1 MPDVYLIL
9 GSNLGDRMKN
19 LRKATGLISENVG
32 EIIKRS
38 SVYET
43 EPWGFNHRLNFL
55 NQVLKVIT
63 DLKPEQVLEVLI
75 EIEELSG
82 RKRNNNIYA
91 ARVIDID
98 ILFYNNNIIKS
109 DKLII
114 PHPKIRERMFVL
126 VPMAELQPDFV
137 HPEFKVEI
145 NQLKNE
151 CMDTKWV
158 REYKSKSQ

>member
-19 LRKATGLISENVG
+19 LQKANELISKDIG
-32 EIIKRS
+32 KIINKS

-43 EPWGFNHRLNFL
+43 EPWGFNHSINFL
-55 NQVLKVIT
+55 NQVLKIFT
-63 DLKPEQVLEVLI
+63 SLKPEEVLGVILKI
-75 EIEELSG
+75 EKLFG

-98 ILFYNNNIIKS
+98 ILFYNDKVIKS

-114 PHPKIRERMFVL
+114 PHPKIQERMFVL
-126 VPMAELQPDFV
+126 VPMAELQPDLI
-137 HPEFKVEI
+137 HPELQAPI
-145 NQLKNE
+145 SQLKNE
-151 CMDTKWV
+151 CTDIKWV
-158 REYKSKSQ
+158 REYKFK

>member
-19 LRKATGLISENVG
+19 LQIATELISENVG
-32 EIIKRS
+32 KIINKS

-63 DLKPEQVLEVLI
+63 ALNPEEVLEVIIKI
-75 EIEELSG
+75 EKLSG
-82 RKRNNNIYA
+82 RKRNNNKYS

-98 ILFYNNNIIKS
+98 ILFYNNNVIKS

-114 PHPKIRERMFVL
+114 PHPKIQERMFVL
-126 VPMAELQPDFV
+126 VPMAELQPDFI
-137 HPEFKVEI
+137 HPELLVSI
-145 NQLKNE
+145 SQLKNE
-151 CMDTKWV
+151 CRDTKWV
-158 REYKSKSQ
+158 REYTSKK

>member
-1 MPDVYLIL
+1 MPDVYLLL

-19 LRKATGLISENVG
+19 LRKAAEHISKDVG
-32 EIIKRS
+32 KILDNS

-43 EPWGFNHRLNFL
+43 EPWGFNHKLNFL

-63 DLKPEQVLEVLI
+63 SLNPDELLEVIIRI
-75 EIEELSG
+75 EKLCG
-82 RKRNNNIYA
+82 RERNNSSFE

-98 ILFYNNNIIKS
+98 ILFYGNKVIKS

-114 PHPKIRERMFVL
+114 PHPMIQARMFVL
-126 VPMAELQPDFV
+126 VPVTELQPDLI
-137 HPEFKVEI
+137 HPGLSVTVS
-145 NQLKNE
+145 QLKNE

-158 REYKSKSQ
+158 RRYQGK